1 MGAVKNDTLTM
12 PVVATAAM
20 PRKRFVSPTGGL
32 PTANGHTIG
41 VNDFAVLLGEA
52 MMVDH
57 LGITVVE
64 AGVTA
69 LPTLGAFLATDA
81 NGRAIPWVAGA
92 VRVAIL
98 APIPG
103 NISTALGQL
112 VSVIALPNSMA
123 TP

>member
-12 PVVATAAM
+12 PVVSTAAM
-20 PRKRFVSPTGGL
+20 PRKRFVSPTGGF

-41 VNDFAVLLGEA
+41 VNDYPVSLGET

-64 AGVTA
+64 AGAA
-69 LPTLGAFLATDA
+69 LPTLGAFLSTDA
-81 NGRAIPWVAGA
+81 QGRAIVWAAGA
-92 VRVAIL
+92 VRTAIL
-98 APIPG
+98 APIPS
-103 NISTALGQL
+103 NVATAAGQL